1 MGRCGWVLCLCVGW
15 AASTGWA
22 DDVPPSRQFLEFV
35 RAQAAALRSQDSY
48 PQSAAEWQQR
58 RAEIRSR
65 LEAAWGGFPAEPCPL
80 NPQTVGVLQKD
91 GYRIEKLLLQTL
103 PDVWMPAL
111 AYVPDSPGK
120 HPAILS
126 VHGHWK
132 GAKVEPTIQS
142 RCIGAVKLGF
152 CVLCVDAFGAGERGI
167 GKQLGE
173 YHGEMVAATLFPT
186 GRPLSGIQVYE
197 NMRCVDYLQSRPEV
211 DPLKIGITG
220 ASGGGNQTMYAG
232 AWDERFAAVVPVC
245 SVGNYQAYLGPACCM
260 CEVVPGALQF
270 TEEWGVL
277 GLTAPRALMPC
288 NVTQDGIQ
296 FSIREARKSVVGA
309 QAVYDLLG
317 EPNRLYHSTFRW
329 RHDYHQPIREAMY
342 GWMTQQLKGQ
352 GDGAP
357 LPEPAHETEDPETLR
372 LFPGNS
378 RPDDWLTLPQYAAR
392 EGRSLLQQL
401 EWPRDASGTP
411 GYETL
416 RTTLVERVL
425 GGFPVAAVAADS
437 GSSSDD
443 ATRRTFQSEPGIT
456 LTLESLSGDLSA
468 LAGDVVLVLD
478 LQGSAAVKEHPLT
491 KELLAAGRPV
501 VTLDLRAT
509 GKLAHE
515 REQVGRAP
523 DHHTAEWSLW
533 IGRPLLGQWTW
544 DVLRTLQELD
554 AVAANTQPLRV
565 QVVGLGPAGLVALC
579 TAAATDRVETVAAIN
594 TLTSYV
600 SPVPFEGQRL
610 GTIVP
615 GVLRDVGDIPQI
627 AALSQARRTVIAG
640 GVTGG
645 NQPVSAPELQ
655 QHYQTLLD
663 HVSVPVAQRPV
674 LIGAWKDWQDL
685 ATQLQTSPAQ

>member
-1 MGRCGWVLCLCVGW
+1 MGRECWVLCMCVGW
-15 AASTGWA
+15 AASTSWA
-22 DDVPPSRQFLEFV
+22 ADVSPSQKFLEFV
-35 RAQAAALRSQDSY
+35 RTQAAALRAQDSY

-58 RAEIRSR
+58 REQLRSQ

-80 NPQTVGVLQKD
+80 NPHTVGVLQKD
-91 GYRIEKLLLQTL
+91 GYRIEKLLLRSL

-111 AYVPDSPGK
+111 AYVPDAPGK

-152 CVLCVDAFGAGERGI
+152 FVLCVDAFGAGERGL

-197 NMRCVDYLQSRPEV
+197 NLRCVDYLQSRPEV
-211 DPLKIGITG
+211 DPEKLGITG
-220 ASGGGNQTMYAG
+220 ASGGGNQSMYAG

-245 SVGNYQAYLGPACCM
+245 SVGNYQAYLGSACCM
-260 CEVVPGALQF
+260 CEVVPGALKF

-288 NVTQDGIQ
+288 NVTRDGIQ
-296 FSIREARKSVVGA
+296 FSIQEARKSLVGA
-309 QAVYDLLG
+309 QMVYDVLG
-317 EPNRLYHSTFRW
+317 QPNQLYHSTFRG

-342 GWMTQQLKGQ
+342 GWMAQHLKGQ
-352 GDGAP
+352 GDGSP
-357 LPEPAHETEDPETLR
+357 IPEPAHVTEDPESLR

-378 RPDDWLTLPQYAAR
+378 RPDDWLTLPQFAAR
-392 EGRSLLQQL
+392 EGRTLLQQL
-401 EWPRDASGTP
+401 EWPRDTSGTP
-411 GYETL
+411 RYETL
-416 RTTLVERVL
+416 RKTLIHKVL
-425 GGFPVAAVAADS
+425 GGFPAATGQSAAVLAAD
-437 GSSSDD
+437 D
-443 ATRRTFQSEPGIT
+443 AARQRFVSEPGIE
-456 LTLESLSGDLSA
+456 LTLESLSGDVRGLG
-468 LAGDVVLVLD
+468 GDVVLVLD
-478 LQGSAAVKEHPLT
+478 LQGGAAVREHPLT
-491 KELLAAGRPV
+491 KEFLAASRQV

-509 GKLAHE
+509 GELAHG

-523 DHHTAEWSLW
+523 DHHTAEWSLL

-544 DVLRTLQELD
+544 DVLRGLQELE
-554 AVAANTQPLRV
+554 AVAVKNQPLRV
-565 QVVGLGPAGLVALC
+565 QMVGIGPAGLVALC
-579 TAAATDRVETVAAIN
+579 TAAVTDRVEAVAAVN

-600 SPVPFEGQRL
+600 SPVPYEGQRL

-615 GVLRDVGDIPQI
+615 GVLRDLGDIPHL

-645 NQPVSAPELQ
+645 NQPVSVPELQ
-655 QHYQTLLD
+655 QHYDAQLD
-663 HVSVPVAQRPV
+663 RVSVPATQRPV
-674 LIGAWKDWQDL
+674 IIGSWSDWKEL
-685 ATQLQTSPAQ
+685 ATQLQTSPRR